1 MKMTSAR
8 TASFGPYTLDLRSGE
23 LRKFGIKVKMGE
35 QTFKVL
41 RMLLETSGEMV
52 TREELR
58 SKLWADDTFVDFD
71 HGLNSAVQRLRD
83 CLSDSAGD
91 PRWVETIPRRGYRF
105 IGEVEWSDAGVDSEV
120 SVSGVLADSA
130 ATPATEDVVADRPPQ
145 KPGQSGKRQIA
156 LAASL
161 VLLLVVAGFLSARWI
176 QEAGRKQRALRIRSI
191 AVLPL
196 ENFSGDPAQEYFADG
211 MTDELITMLAR
222 NPALRVTSRTSVMQ
236 YKHVH
241 RPLREIAREL
251 GVEGI
256 LEGSVGRTGSRVH
269 VTAQLIHAS
278 SDTHVWA
285 DSYDRDLGDVA
296 SLQSELAQ
304 AIAKQVGATT
314 SDSNRQEKPI
324 PPAAHDAYLLGRYL
338 WFAGR
343 YVKSQEAFQKAIDA
357 QPDYAA
363 AWSGLADA
371 LTVRAVAELDR
382 PATVMPQALAAAK
395 KSIELDDS
403 LGEAHNSLAAIEMF
417 NLWDF
422 QKAERESA
430 HAVELDP
437 RRGESHH
444 LRAYVL
450 TALNRTDEALQE
462 ERRAAELE
470 PLARP
475 WAVGRALL
483 RAHRFEEAV
492 KELRVRTEG
501 QPNDGAT
508 LYSLARAYEYQGM
521 EKEAEEV
528 WVRINLL
535 AGDKEKDAAFLK
547 ATRKGGLR
555 GRVAGHL
562 EDLKSAATKEYISP
576 KDFAGAHAQ
585 LRHREETLHYL
596 EESYRERAPWLVHMQ
611 HDPDFD
617 FLHGEPRYRAIVAKM
632 GLPPAW

>member
-1 MKMTSAR
+1 MKMTSAP

-35 QTFKVL
+35 QTFKIL
-41 RMLLETSGEMV
+41 RMLLETPGEMV

-83 CLSDSAGD
+83 CLSDSAGS
-91 PRWVETIPRRGYRF
+91 PQWVETIPRRGYRF
-105 IGEVEWSDAGVDSEV
+105 IGEVEWSDAVSEK
-120 SVSGVLADSA
+120 SVQDGIPAFGPQPVTEAAAGTSDWSHDEGPRWSLRRTALVAFSAIAIVLAVVSA
-130 ATPATEDVVADRPPQ
+130 TRWVQ
-145 KPGQSGKRQIA
+145 QSRAKRH
-156 LAASL
+156 ASL
-161 VLLLVVAGFLSARWI
+161 
-176 QEAGRKQRALRIRSI
+176 IRSI

-196 ENFSGDPAQEYFADG
+196 ENFSGDPNQEYFADG
-211 MTDELITMLAR
+211 MTDELITRLAK
-222 NPALRVTSRTSVMQ
+222 NPELRVTSRTSVMQ
-236 YKHVH
+236 YKHAH
-241 RPLREIAREL
+241 RPLRDIAREL
-251 GVEGI
+251 GVDGI
-256 LEGSVGRTGSRVH
+256 LEGSVGRDGSRVH
-269 VTAQLIHAS
+269 VTAQLIHGP
-278 SDTHVWA
+278 SDAHVWA
-285 DSYDRDLGDVA
+285 NSYDRDFRDVA

-314 SDSNRQEKPI
+314 SDSNQQEKPI

-343 YVKSQEAFQKAIDA
+343 YVRSQEAFQKAIDA

-371 LTVRAVAELDR
+371 LTVRAVAQLDR

-430 HAVELDP
+430 RAVELDP

-450 TALNRTDEALQE
+450 TALNRTDEALEE

-501 QPNDGAT
+501 QPNDGAV
-508 LYSLARAYEYQGM
+508 LYFLARAYEYQGM

-535 AGDKEKDAAFLK
+535 AGDKEKDAASLR
-547 ATRKGGLR
+547 AARKGGLK
-555 GRVAGHL
+555 GRVAGIL
-562 EDLKSAATKEYISP
+562 EDLKSAATKEYVSP
-576 KDFAGAHAQ
+576 IDFAGAHAQ

-596 EESYRERAPWLVHMQ
+596 EESYRERAPGMVHVQ
-611 HDPDFD
+611 HEPDFD
-617 FLHGEPRYRAIVAKM
+617 FLHAEPRYRAIVAKM